1 MGDSEGSVDH
11 DHCSVCGCSKEQYF
25 MLRQRVEESKQRI
38 TLMESEFLQSTLYT
52 ENELDECREELRL
65 AQQRYNALEKS
76 HQELH
81 EINSDLEERILDIAA
96 AYEKEKQAL
105 NREVLTLSQRLLDT
119 KFEINK
125 QEERNARY
133 KKDCQL
139 AVELLQCTPSGAYMQ
154 HKVSQLPHDL
164 QYYVHQL
171 MGEMNS
177 FRGPSGTSSNQ
188 RINITSHSSVQ
199 NKGPDNSQPL
209 LGSDTSNGHLSGRVY
224 DSVPANIIARA
235 MQLRDEE
242 ERKEVEKLVP
252 TLRSRSKHEV
262 AVILHDKGT
271 QTIATST
278 GDQSE
283 PLCIRCGADLNRS
296 PVEPEPLLIK
306 PEPLIPILPISEPEP
321 KMFNLLDLSEPL
333 QAKPQPTKTNENLL
347 LDLLDTAVPEETS
360 TELNI
365 KRSLENLSLA
375 DLLLDIPNSETMV
388 KPLGAASIEREETP
402 STADIL
408 SLVSPLDS
416 CSPMQDDMSD
426 SSSASKESNTGTP
439 SSVGSSLTE
448 ADAALAT
455 PKPPAVKATGPARR
469 VQSGPTQP
477 QHQQNQ
483 KYNSHSILSES
494 SPTTDAEFKK
504 VGKAAVIKSQQRNQ
518 RTGLTNGNARTPT
531 EEGKII
537 PNILTDHTNG
547 TMQKAHPFPNQNQIQ
562 ASLPDNPSMDEKK
575 ERVSMYV
582 NETNAENLKKKT
594 PPKPRLVGSASKP
607 IGQVTGSQ
615 QPRTTAPKPNPNAT
629 PNSNSNSNSNN
640 ADPANKNRN
649 AHFLQTS
656 V

>member
-1 MGDSEGSVDH
+1 MTH
-11 DHCSVCGCSKEQYF
+11 LQCVCGCNKEQYV

-65 AQQRYNALEKS
+65 SQQRYNALEKS

-171 MGEMNS
+171 MGEMGTGS
-177 FRGPSGTSSNQ
+177 QHTSGTLKSP
-188 RINITSHSSVQ
+188 TVT
-199 NKGPDNSQPL
+199 DNSQPL
-209 LGSDTSNGHLSGRVY
+209 LGADKSRHNGLLASRVY

-242 ERKEVEKLVP
+242 DRKEVEKLVP
-252 TLRSRSKHEV
+252 TLRSSRSKQDV
-262 AVILHDKGT
+262 AVALHDKGT
-271 QTIATST
+271 QTVAVETR
-278 GDQSE
+278 DQLEQLCAKCGSE
-283 PLCIRCGADLNRS
+283 LTLIPI
-296 PVEPEPLLIK
+296 EPEPLK
-306 PEPLIPILPISEPEP
+306 PAIPEPEP
-321 KMFNLLDLSEPL
+321 KLLNLLDLSEPAP
-333 QAKPQPTKTNENLL
+333 AKPAPKKANEHLL
-347 LDLLDTAVPEETS
+347 LDLLETDAPSDTAA
-360 TELNI
+360 ELNL

-375 DLLLDIPNSETMV
+375 DLLLDISDPEPSI
-388 KPLGAASIEREETP
+388 KPLGTTTIERELETP
-402 STADIL
+402 STADVL
-408 SLVSPLDS
+408 SLISPLDS
-416 CSPMQDDMSD
+416 GSPMQDDMSD
-426 SSSASKESNTGTP
+426 SSSASKESNTGTQ

-455 PKPPAVKATGPARR
+455 PKPPTSKPTGPARR
-469 VQSGPTQP
+469 VHPGPTHP
-477 QHQQNQ
+477 QIQQNQ
-483 KYNSHSILSES
+483 KSNSSGHTILTES
-494 SPTTDAEFKK
+494 SQASSLVEPEFKK

-518 RTGLTNGNARTPT
+518 RSAVV
-531 EEGKII
+531 
-537 PNILTDHTNG
+537 NG
-547 TMQKAHPFPNQNQIQ
+547 TMRTPSEDTKIKDLPVAPNQKGSTYHTQNQ
-562 ASLPDNPSMDEKK
+562 APLPESPSMGEKT
-575 ERVSMYV
+575 ERVSMYI
-582 NETNAENLKKKT
+582 NENNAENLKKKAQ
-594 PPKPRLVGSASKP
+594 PKSKHGGGTTKP
-607 IGQVTGSQ
+607 TGQVIGSQ
-615 QPRTTAPKPNPNAT
+615 HNRPANPRPNPNPT
-629 PNSNSNSNSNN
+629 SNMNSSPSSDDNTNSNPAKPGSNPN
-640 ADPANKNRN
+640 APKTP
-649 AHFLQTS
+649 HFLQTS